1 LLRSNALI
9 AAPILAAYMPVP
21 ISFKRTAIL
30 FVPAGARFFVLVQ
43 VIYYSA
49 LGATR
54 QHPCSRSWCSIS
66 AASATSPSR
75 ISFQSAG
82 ANPKARSF

>member
-1 LLRSNALI
+1 VAARALAATSARHRQCDAFGVLLRSNALI

-54 QHPCSRSWCSIS
+54 QHPCSRSWCSI
-66 AASATSPSR
+66 
-75 ISFQSAG
+75 
-82 ANPKARSF
+82 